1 MKYFL
6 IAGEASGDMHG
17 ARLMAEVKE
26 YDQKADFMYFGGD
39 LMKEQGGTLLKHYRE
54 MAYMGILPVLT
65 HLGAI
70 KRNLTLC
77 KKQLLMFNPDV
88 VILIDY
94 PGFNLRIAKFAKKKK
109 YATAYYISPKIWA
122 WKTRRIKSIKRYID
136 QMYTIFPFETSF
148 YQQFNYQ
155 VNYVGNPVYDII
167 QEEKEKKID
176 FQQFCKNNNL
186 SGKPIVALLAGS
198 RKHEVKEMLPIMEQ
212 VSDHFSEYEFVIA
225 GVDALGSNFYK
236 ETLIKNLKV
245 VYNQTYALLQNSK
258 AALVTSGTAT
268 LETGLLYVPQVV
280 CYRMGFGWFLERIK
294 DKVLKTKYFSLIN
307 IIAGKEVVKELFQ
320 SQVNVQNL
328 STELDKLL
336 HNTEYQQNMLNNYRS
351 IENTTKTNGAAK
363 AAAQL
368 IVESIKT
375 QKKDDTSA

>member
-109 YATAYYISPKIWA
+109 YATAYYISPNIWH
-122 WKTRRIKSIKRYID
+122 
-136 QMYTIFPFETSF
+136 
-148 YQQFNYQ
+148 
-155 VNYVGNPVYDII
+155 
-167 QEEKEKKID
+167 
-176 FQQFCKNNNL
+176 
-186 SGKPIVALLAGS
+186 GKPAGS
-198 RKHEVKEMLPIMEQ
+198 SR
-212 VSDHFSEYEFVIA
+212 
-225 GVDALGSNFYK
+225 
-236 ETLIKNLKV
+236 
-245 VYNQTYALLQNSK
+245 
-258 AALVTSGTAT
+258 
-268 LETGLLYVPQVV
+268 
-280 CYRMGFGWFLERIK
+280 
-294 DKVLKTKYFSLIN
+294 
-307 IIAGKEVVKELFQ
+307 
-320 SQVNVQNL
+320 
-328 STELDKLL
+328 
-336 HNTEYQQNMLNNYRS
+336 
-351 IENTTKTNGAAK
+351 
-363 AAAQL
+363 
-368 IVESIKT
+368 
-375 QKKDDTSA
+375 

>member
-17 ARLMAEVKE
+17 AKLMTELKKFDV
-26 YDQKADFMYFGGD
+26 KADFMYFGGD
-39 LMKEQGGTLLKHYRE
+39 LMKKQGGELLKHYRE

-70 KRNLTLC
+70 KRNLALC

-136 QMYTIFPFETSF
+136 QMYTIFPFETAF
-148 YQQFNYQ
+148 YQQYNYQ
-155 VNYVGNPVYDII
+155 ANYVGNPVYDII
-167 QEEKEKKID
+167 QEEKEKKVD
-176 FQQFCKNNNL
+176 SQQFCKKNNL

-198 RKHEVKEMLPIMEQ
+198 RKHEVEEMLPIMAK
-212 VSDHFSEYEFVIA
+212 VSDNFPDYEFVIA
-225 GVDALGSNFYK
+225 GVDALGTNFYQP
-236 ETLIKNLKV
+236 TLTKNLQV
-245 VYNQTYALLQNSK
+245 VYNQTYDLLQNCK

-280 CYRMGFGWFLERIK
+280 CYRMGFGWFLEKIK
-294 DKVLKTKYFSLIN
+294 DNVLKTKYFSLIN
-307 IIAGKEVVKELFQ
+307 IIAEKEVVKELFQ
-320 SQVNVQNL
+320 SQVSVHNL
-328 STELDKLL
+328 STELDQLL
-336 HNTEYQQNMLNNYRS
+336 HNAEYQQNMLNNYRN
-351 IENTTKTNGAAK
+351 IENTIKTNGAAK
-363 AAAQL
+363 AAAKL
-368 IVESIKT
+368 IVESIK
-375 QKKDDTSA
+375 K

>member
-17 ARLMAEVKE
+17 AKLMTELKKFDV
-26 YDQKADFMYFGGD
+26 KADFMYFGGD
-39 LMKEQGGTLLKHYRE
+39 LMKKQGGELLKHYRE

-70 KRNLTLC
+70 KRNLALC

-94 PGFNLRIAKFAKKKK
+94 PGFNLQIAKFAKKKK

-136 QMYTIFPFETSF
+136 QMYTIFPFETAF
-148 YQQFNYQ
+148 YQQYNYQ
-155 VNYVGNPVYDII
+155 ANYVGNPVYDII
-167 QEEKEKKID
+167 QKEKEKKVD
-176 FQQFCKNNNL
+176 SQQFCKKNNL

-198 RKHEVKEMLPIMEQ
+198 RKHEVEEMLPIMAK
-212 VSDHFSEYEFVIA
+212 VSDNFPDYEFVIA
-225 GVDALGSNFYK
+225 GVDALGTNFYK
-236 ETLIKNLKV
+236 PTLTKNLQV
-245 VYNQTYALLQNSK
+245 VYNQTYDLLQNCK

-280 CYRMGFGWFLERIK
+280 CYRMGFGWFLEKIK

-307 IIAGKEVVKELFQ
+307 IIAEKEVVKELFQ
-320 SQVNVQNL
+320 SQVSVHNL
-328 STELDKLL
+328 STELDQLL
-336 HNTEYQQNMLNNYRS
+336 HNAEYQQNMLNNYRN
-351 IENTTKTNGAAK
+351 IETKIKTNGAAK
-363 AAAQL
+363 AAAKL
-368 IVESIKT
+368 IVESIK
-375 QKKDDTSA
+375 K